1 MSPQQEPGTAT
12 RCLSD
17 KCFWPQEEV
26 ETLRDL
32 GVTLLPGHQEG
43 RYCGLLP
50 AWVTSSQVLREETRR
65 GAARAHRQL
74 GNVTF
79 PSSHSI
85 SNQLKGAIVSELPL
99 LERFSLSTVQ
109 AIEVGIGTG
118 GQSPGA

>member
-17 KCFWPQEEV
+17 KRFWPQEEV

-65 GAARAHRQL
+65 GAARAQD
-74 GNVTF
+74 NWEMS
-79 PSSHSI
+79 PS
-85 SNQLKGAIVSELPL
+85 
-99 LERFSLSTVQ
+99 Q
-109 AIEVGIGTG
+109 APIPFLINSRV
-118 GQSPGA
+118 P